1 MSVNR
6 NEHHWFI
13 AAWPGMGNVAVIAG
27 GYLVRK
33 LGLKP
38 VAVIDGAGRF
48 EIGAVMVRGGRITV
62 PEPARTV
69 IYSGRAS
76 DNGPTVTVLLAEA
89 QPDAGAMA
97 FARDLIDRARQLGAD
112 RVVTFASVATQ
123 VEPSAA
129 PRVLGAATTDEL
141 ADELTEAHIDPLG
154 EGEIGGM
161 NGLTVGAAS
170 LAGLPGVSLL
180 GEIPYYAAQIAN
192 PAAAEA
198 VLEAF
203 ARLSGVEVDRAEL
216 HRHGERMNRLLTQ
229 LRERMESGSTEPI
242 TLEDFDLNEEVEE
255 PAEPPPA
262 PANREAGLD
271 LAARRRLED
280 LFDAS
285 RKDQSRAVE
294 LKHELDRLGVFK
306 QYEDRF
312 LDLFR
317 RAG

>member
-1 MSVNR
+1 MSDNR
-6 NEHHWFI
+6 NERHWFI

-69 IYSGRAS
+69 IYSGRAGES
-76 DNGPTVTVLLAEA
+76 GPVVTVLLAEA
-89 QPDAGAMA
+89 QPDSGAMA
-97 FARDLIDRARQLGAD
+97 FARDLIDRARQMGAD
-112 RVVTFASVATQ
+112 HVVTFASVATQ

-141 ADELTEAHIDPLG
+141 ADELAAAHIDPLG

-192 PAAAEA
+192 PAAAA
-198 VLEAF
+198 SVLEAF

-216 HRHGERMNRLLTQ
+216 LRHGERMNRLLTH

-242 TLEDFDLNEEVEE
+242 TLEDLETDEEGEE
-255 PAEPPPA
+255 PAETPPA
-262 PANREAGLD
+262 TARRESGLD
-271 LAARRRLED
+271 LPTRRKLEE
-280 LFDAS
+280 LFDAA

-294 LKHELDRLGVFK
+294 LKQELDRLGVFK